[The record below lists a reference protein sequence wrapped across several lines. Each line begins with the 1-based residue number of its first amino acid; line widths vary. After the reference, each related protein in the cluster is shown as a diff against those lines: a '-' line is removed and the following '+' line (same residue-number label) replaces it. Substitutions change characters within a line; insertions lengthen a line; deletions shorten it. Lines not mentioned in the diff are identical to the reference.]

1 LGRLL
6 IIAGLLAAA
15 PACTETPDPQAAF
28 RIKLAID
35 TSAGSFCGSANP
47 SDYGMSCGAQLAIR
61 VDDLELRAPAVN
73 ECESVP
79 ASESIRGFENIN
91 PKTFY
96 NIPPHRVRI
105 SVAAWRP
112 RVLPGDLCPAED
124 IFDERGVPRV
134 DFQPQPAFGGAV
146 FFDVGEGGE
155 EVVVPLSC
163 PDALQ
168 LDTEECRGAETTR
181 VQAEV
186 ADLETVLPITDGQ
199 AEGLDVGVA
208 PPRQIPGLPI
218 SEYVID
224 SEATIEL
231 EREPGP
237 EPTFAAEV
245 EVELEG
251 TVCTVVFDPAP
262 AESTASALCRDVGDV
277 DEPIDL
283 PGVLVAK
290 ETLDPILT
298 ALGLADF
305 PRKGLLIGR
314 VVDHTDTP
322 LAGVSLTPGAD
333 GATVQYIDGSE
344 IGGTETS
351 DSGYFVSTDAP
362 FGTLWTAVHNQDG
375 RREEGEPRAGLV
387 RDKVSVVIV
396 RMQRP

>member
-1 LGRLL
+1 VGRLL
-6 IIAGLLAAA
+6 IIAGLLASA
-15 PACTETPDPQAAF
+15 PACTETPDPPGAF
-28 RIKLAID
+28 RIKVALD
-35 TSAGSFCGSANP
+35 TRAGSFCGSA
-47 SDYGMSCGAQLAIR
+47 SCRDYGMSCGAQLAIR

-73 ECESVP
+73 ECEPV
-79 ASESIRGFENIN
+79 ADSESICGFENIN
-91 PKTFY
+91 PRTFY

-105 SVAAWRP
+105 SMAAWRP
-112 RVLPGDLCPAED
+112 GVLPGDLCPAED

-146 FFDVGEGGE
+146 FFDVGGDED
-155 EVVVPLSC
+155 EVIVPLSC
-163 PDALQ
+163 TDAPQ
-168 LDTEECRGAETTR
+168 LDAQECRGAETTR

-186 ADLETVLPITDGQ
+186 NDLATVLPITGGQ
-199 AEGLDVGVA
+199 AKQLDVGVA
-208 PPRQIPGLPI
+208 APRQIPGLPI

-224 SEATIEL
+224 RKATIEL

-237 EPTFAAEV
+237 VPTFAADVAE
-245 EVELEG
+245 ELEG
-251 TVCTVVFDPAP
+251 TVCTVVFDASP

-277 DEPIDL
+277 DEPLDL
-283 PGVLVAK
+283 PGVLVTK
-290 ETLDPILT
+290 ETLDLILT
-298 ALGLADF
+298 ALDLDDF

-333 GATVQYIDGSE
+333 GATVQYLNGSE
-344 IGGTETS
+344 IGGSETS
-351 DSGYFVSTDAP
+351 ELGYFVSTDAP
-362 FGTLWTAVHNQDG
+362 FGTPWTAVHNQDG